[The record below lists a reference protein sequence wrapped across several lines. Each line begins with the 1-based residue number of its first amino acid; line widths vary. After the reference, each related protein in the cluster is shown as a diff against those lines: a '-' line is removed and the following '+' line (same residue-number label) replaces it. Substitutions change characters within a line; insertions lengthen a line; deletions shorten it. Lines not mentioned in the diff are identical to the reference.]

1 MVERANLTIKES
13 TIHRVKYQTFQELS
27 DDLEQFLV
35 YYNLYRRHGGLA
47 KELKV
52 CTPIEACIRWLEL
65 QSELFYR
72 KTLIIGKN
80 VISLQCENSHFH
92 Q

>member
-1 MVERANLTIKES
+1 MR
-13 TIHRVKYQTFQELS
+13 LS
-27 DDLEQFLV
+27 KKQSYAKKGGFGSRLFFIFS
-35 YYNLYRRHGGLA
+35 HGGDLHRA
-47 KELKV
+47 V
-52 CTPIEACIRWLEL
+52 SIDVHTRWLKP
-65 QSELFYR
+65 QPELFYR